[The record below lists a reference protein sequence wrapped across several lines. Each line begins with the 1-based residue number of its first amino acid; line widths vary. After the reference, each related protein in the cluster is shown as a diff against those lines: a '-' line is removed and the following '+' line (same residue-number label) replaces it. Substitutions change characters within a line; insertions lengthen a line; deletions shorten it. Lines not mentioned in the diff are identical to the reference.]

1 MKLRFLGQAYSAS
14 NERVETIASD
24 CNARFLGQ
32 NYTIRRPIQTFKP
45 QLGIK
50 KYRGVFYG
58 AE

>member
-14 NERVETIASD
+14 NHQVETIASD
-24 CNARFLGQ
+24 CNACFLGQ
-32 NYTIRRPIQTFKP
+32 RYTIRRPIQTLKP

>member
-14 NERVETIASD
+14 NHQVESIASD
-24 CNARFLGQ
+24 YTARFLGQ
-32 NYTIRRPIQTFKP
+32 RYTIRRPIQTFKP